1 MPAKDIYHDT
11 VKNSLIKDG
20 WTITDDPLRLK
31 WGLRELFVDLGISKL
46 ISAQKANQKIAV
58 EIKSFTNPSP
68 IYDLEQALG
77 QYLIYRAIL
86 EETQPECF
94 LYLAIRKTT
103 YGAIFSEKIGELI
116 VKKYQLNLI
125 VFDSKKE
132 EVCQWI
138 P

>member
-1 MPAKDIYHDT
+1 MPAKDIYHET
-11 VKNSLIKDG
+11 VKNAMIKEG

-31 WGLRELFVDLGISKL
+31 WGLRELFVDLGINKL

-68 IYDLEQALG
+68 IFDLEQALG

-86 EETQPECF
+86 EETKPEYL
-94 LYLAIRKTT
+94 LYLAIRQTT
-103 YGAIFSEKIGELI
+103 YGAIFSEPIGDLI
-116 VKKYQLNLI
+116 IKKYQLNLI
-125 VFDSKKE
+125 VFKPQKE

>member
-11 VKNSLIKDG
+11 VKNALIKDG
-20 WTITDDPLRLK
+20 WTITNDPLRLK

-46 ISAQKANQKIAV
+46 ISAQKANQTIAV

-68 IYDLEQALG
+68 IADLEQALG

-86 EETQPECF
+86 EETEPECL
-94 LYLAIRKTT
+94 LYLAIRQTT

-116 VKKYQLNLI
+116 LKKYQLSLI
-125 VFDSKKE
+125 VFDAKKE
-132 EVCQWI
+132 EICQWI